1 MIKILQIIDLLQW
14 GGAQKMQVFL
24 AEQLNSHDV
33 ELTVVSLNAS
43 NGSPVPEYLR
53 QRGARVVIFPFPK
66 FLSIRSF
73 FKLLD
78 FVRREKFDLIHT
90 HLTYANI
97 FGTIIGRLTGTP
109 VIASLRTAGYDPRYH
124 RPGRQFIETVTV
136 KYGAN
141 RIMANGHAVAELGRK
156 RFAPREIDI
165 LVNAIDLPSPL
176 ADEER
181 IALRRELVG
190 DPSRPIVISVGR
202 LDLPKGFPDLIR
214 SFAAVRQAN
223 PRAALV
229 IAGDGPMS
237 GELDALVRDL
247 HLEGTV
253 FLLGQRNDV
262 PRLLEAGDLYV
273 SSSHWEGLPVSIL
286 EAMASGLPV
295 LATAVGDIP
304 HVVIPETGM
313 IIPPRQP
320 KQMAERIIF
329 LLSDLEKLE
338 AMGVTAR
345 SHIQRNYSPGIWVH
359 KLLNLY
365 AGVCPKTSALLNGS
379 PFLSEEK
386 FHAER

>member
-24 AEQLNSHDV
+24 AEQLNAHDV
-33 ELTVVSLNAS
+33 ELTVASLNAS

-53 QRGARVVIFPFPK
+53 QRGARVVVFPFPK

-73 FKLLD
+73 FNLFD
-78 FVRREKFDLIHT
+78 FVRREKFNLIHT

-97 FGTIIGRLTGTP
+97 FGTIIGWLTGTP

-124 RPGRQFIETVTV
+124 RPIRQWIETVVV
-136 KYGAN
+136 KYGAQ

-176 ADEER
+176 TEGER
-181 IALRRELVG
+181 FAIRSELTG
-190 DPSRPIVISVGR
+190 DPSRPLVISVGR

-214 SFAAVRQAN
+214 SFVTVHQAN

-237 GELDALVRDL
+237 EEMNALVREL
-247 HLEGTV
+247 HLEEIV
-253 FLLGQRNDV
+253 FLLGQRDDV
-262 PRLLEAGDLYV
+262 PRLLQAADLYV

-295 LATAVGDIP
+295 LATEVGDIP
-304 HVVIPETGM
+304 HVVIPETGEL
-313 IIPPRQP
+313 IPPHCPEQL
-320 KQMAERIIF
+320 AEKIVS
-329 LLSDLEKLE
+329 LLANPERRK
-338 AMGVTAR
+338 AMGAAAR
-345 SHIQRNYSPGIWVH
+345 AHIQRNYSPGIWVH
-359 KLLNLY
+359 KLLGLY
-365 AGVCPKTSALLNGS
+365 ASVYPPASVLLS
-379 PFLSEEK
+379 QV
-386 FHAER
+386 

>member
-1 MIKILQIIDLLQW
+1 LIKILQIIDLLQW

-24 AEQLNSHDV
+24 VEQLNPHDV

-43 NGSPVPEYLR
+43 NGSPIPEYLR
-53 QRGARVVIFPFPK
+53 QRGTRVVFFPFPK
-66 FLSIRSF
+66 FLSVRSF

-97 FGTIIGRLTGTP
+97 FGTVVGRLTGTP

-124 RPGRQFIETVTV
+124 RPIRQFVETVVV
-136 KYGAN
+136 KYGAK

-156 RFAPREIDI
+156 RFAPREMDI

-176 ADEER
+176 ADGER
-181 IALRRELVG
+181 VALRRELVG

-214 SFAAVRQAN
+214 SFVAVRQAN
-223 PRAALV
+223 PNAVLV

-237 GELDALVRDL
+237 EELDALVRDL

-262 PRLLEAGDLYV
+262 PRLLQAADLYV

-286 EAMASGLPV
+286 EAMASGLPI
-295 LATAVGDIP
+295 LATEVGDIP
-304 HVVIPETGM
+304 YVVVPEAGLL
-313 IIPPRQP
+313 IPPHQP
-320 KQMAERIIF
+320 EQMAEKIIS
-329 LLSDLEKLE
+329 LLSDPEKMKG
-338 AMGVTAR
+338 MGAAAR
-345 SHIQRNYSPGIWVH
+345 AHIQRNYSPGVWVH
-359 KLLNLY
+359 KLLSLY
-365 AGVCPKTSALLNGS
+365 ASVYPPAGVLL
-379 PFLSEEK
+379 K
-386 FHAER
+386 

>member
-24 AEQLNSHDV
+24 VEQLNTHDV

-43 NGSPVPEYLR
+43 NGSPIPEYLR
-53 QRGARVVIFPFPK
+53 QRGARVVFFPFPK
-66 FLSIRSF
+66 FLSVRSF

-97 FGTIIGRLTGTP
+97 FGTLVGRLTGTP

-124 RPGRQFIETVTV
+124 RPIRQFVETVVV
-136 KYGAN
+136 KYGAK

-156 RFAPREIDI
+156 RFAPREMDI

-176 ADEER
+176 ADGER
-181 IALRRELVG
+181 VTLRRELVG

-214 SFAAVRQAN
+214 SFVAVRQAKPN
-223 PRAALV
+223 AALV

-237 GELDALVRDL
+237 EELDALVRDL
-247 HLEGTV
+247 HLDGTV
-253 FLLGQRNDV
+253 FLLGQRDDV
-262 PRLLEAGDLYV
+262 PRLLQVADLYV

-286 EAMASGLPV
+286 EAMASGLPI
-295 LATAVGDIP
+295 LATEVGDIP
-304 HVVIPETGM
+304 HVVVPEAGFV
-313 IIPPRQP
+313 IPPSQP
-320 KQMAERIIF
+320 EQMAEKIIS
-329 LLSDLEKLE
+329 LLSDPEKMQV
-338 AMGVTAR
+338 MGAAAR
-345 SHIQRNYSPGIWVH
+345 THIQRNYSPGVWVH
-359 KLLNLY
+359 KLLGLY
-365 AGVCPKTSALLNGS
+365 ASVCPSANALL
-379 PFLSEEK
+379 K
-386 FHAER
+386 

>member
-24 AEQLNSHDV
+24 VEQLNPHDV

-43 NGSPVPEYLR
+43 NGSPIPEYLR
-53 QRGARVVIFPFPK
+53 QRGTRVVFFPFPK
-66 FLSIRSF
+66 FLSVRSF

-97 FGTIIGRLTGTP
+97 FGTVVGRLTGTP

-124 RPGRQFIETVTV
+124 RPIRQFVETVVV
-136 KYGAN
+136 KYGAK

-156 RFAPREIDI
+156 RFAPREMDI

-176 ADEER
+176 ADGER
-181 IALRRELVG
+181 VALRRELVG

-214 SFAAVRQAN
+214 SFVAVRQAN
-223 PRAALV
+223 PNAVLV

-237 GELDALVRDL
+237 EELDALVRDL

-262 PRLLEAGDLYV
+262 PRLLQAADLYV

-286 EAMASGLPV
+286 EAMASGLPI
-295 LATAVGDIP
+295 LATEVGDIP
-304 HVVIPETGM
+304 YVVVPEAGLL
-313 IIPPRQP
+313 IPPHQP
-320 KQMAERIIF
+320 EQMAEKIIS
-329 LLSDLEKLE
+329 LLSDPEKMKG
-338 AMGVTAR
+338 MGAAAR
-345 SHIQRNYSPGIWVH
+345 AHIQRNYSPGVWVH
-359 KLLNLY
+359 KLLSLY
-365 AGVCPKTSALLNGS
+365 ASVYPPAGVLL
-379 PFLSEEK
+379 K
-386 FHAER
+386 